1 MEIKERQQ
9 ILTLLDEGRTALL
22 AALKDVS
29 ADTAARTPGDGRW
42 SVLGCVEHMA
52 TSEDYLFSQIMAA
65 TQSQTPLTNEPRE
78 AKMLKFGADRS
89 RRIESPPE
97 GHPKG
102 TFKTLSDATDHF
114 LESRKRSMEFVEAN
128 EEDLRTKATWH
139 PILGVAN
146 SHEMLLS
153 IGVHCLRHV
162 RQIEEIK
169 AELDCVEKV

>member
-1 MEIKERQQ
+1 MATEKKREV
-9 ILTLLDEGRTALL
+9 LALLEQGRAALL
-22 AALKDVS
+22 AALEGVS
-29 ADTAARTPGDGRW
+29 DETAAHTPGEGRW
-42 SVLGCVEHMA
+42 SVLDCVEHMA
-52 TSEDYLFSQIMAA
+52 VSEDYLFSQIGIA
-65 TQSQTPLTNEPRE
+65 TSSEGPLTNETRE
-78 AKMLKFGADRS
+78 AKMLAFGADRS

-102 TFKTLSDATDHF
+102 IFRTLPDAVDHF
-114 LESRKRSMEFVEAN
+114 LASRKRTMEFVEAN

-169 AELDCVEKV
+169 ADLGCVGRV